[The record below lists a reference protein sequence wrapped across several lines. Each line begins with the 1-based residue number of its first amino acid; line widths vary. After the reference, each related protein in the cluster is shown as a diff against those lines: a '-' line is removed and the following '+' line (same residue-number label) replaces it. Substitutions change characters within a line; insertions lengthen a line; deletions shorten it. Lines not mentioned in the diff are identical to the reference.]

1 VVVTGANV
9 FLETVRGVSVC
20 VVCCVVMFG
29 LLPFIFFLYNEAQLS
44 CVFEKKKVATN
55 IITNVAR
62 SSQVCT
68 KLDIKHIKFM

>member
-20 VVCCVVMFG
+20 GVCCVVMFG

-44 CVFEKKKVATN
+44 CVFEKKKYMPLLFGSTKSLAFATL
-55 IITNVAR
+55 VR
-62 SSQVCT
+62 S
-68 KLDIKHIKFM
+68 